1 MPFNH
6 KQGHHQE
13 NSEKEQL
20 EAYFL
25 KLAISSK
32 NNLEMAPK
40 LLEQQFWQN
49 VIAKP
54 LYCFALFLIE
64 PIQCMP

>member
-40 LLEQQFWQN
+40 LGKKQTIDKPPFLRQPSPFFK
-49 VIAKP
+49 IAP
-54 LYCFALFLIE
+54 
-64 PIQCMP
+64 

>member
-40 LLEQQFWQN
+40 LDKKQT
-49 VIAKP
+49 IDKS
-54 LYCFALFLIE
+54 
-64 PIQCMP
+64 

>member
-40 LLEQQFWQN
+40 LGKNKQLTSPPF
-49 VIAKP
+49 
-54 LYCFALFLIE
+54 
-64 PIQCMP
+64 